1 MIDVSRQET
10 IFTVGHST
18 HRWEE
23 FLAILRCHEIGAVAD
38 VRRFPGSRN
47 HPQFKAATLETALPK
62 SGIDYLPF
70 RELGGRRS
78 PVKASMINAG
88 WRSAAFR
95 GYADFMQSDEFAA
108 GIDRLEETA
117 RRKAT
122 AIMCAEAVP
131 WRCHRSL
138 IADALLV
145 RGWQV
150 LDIFGKGPAK
160 EHVLNPMALV
170 SDGKIVYP
178 LTA

>member
-1 MIDVSRQET
+1 MSHRQT

-18 HRWEE
+18 HPWEE
-23 FLAILRCHEIGAVAD
+23 FLEILRRHGIGAIAD
-38 VRRFPGSRN
+38 VRRYPGSRK
-47 HPQFKAATLETALPK
+47 HPQFSAAVLEKTLPE

-78 PVKASMINAG
+78 PVTASMINAG

-108 GIDRLEETA
+108 GVNRLEEAAPLKPT
-117 RRKAT
+117 T
-122 AIMCAEAVP
+122 IMCAEAVP

-138 IADALLV
+138 IADSLLV
-145 RGWQV
+145 RGWRV

-160 EHVLNPMALV
+160 EHVLNPMAIV
-170 SDGKIVYP
+170 SAGKVMYP

>member
-1 MIDVSRQET
+1 MSRQET
-10 IFTVGHST
+10 IFTIGHST
-18 HRWEE
+18 HPWEK
-23 FLAILRCHEIGAVAD
+23 FLKILRRHGIGAVAD
-38 VRRFPGSRN
+38 VRRYPGSRN
-47 HPQFKAATLETALPK
+47 YPQFKAATLETALPE
-62 SGIDYLPF
+62 SGFDYLPF

-78 PVKASMINAG
+78 PVKASIINAG

-117 RRKAT
+117 RRKPT
-122 AIMCAEAVP
+122 VIMCAEAVP

-138 IADALLV
+138 IADALVV
-145 RGWQV
+145 RRWRV

-160 EHVLNPMALV
+160 KHLLNPMALV

-178 LTA
+178 LAV